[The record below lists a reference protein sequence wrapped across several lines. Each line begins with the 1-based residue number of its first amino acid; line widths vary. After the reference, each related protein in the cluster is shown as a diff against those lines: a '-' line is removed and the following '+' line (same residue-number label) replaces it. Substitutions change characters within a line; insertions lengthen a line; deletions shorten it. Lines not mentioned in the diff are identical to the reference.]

1 MDYDSFLELIKKR
14 RSIRRFKANPI
25 PRETVENILE
35 AARHAPSAAN
45 SQPWEFVVVE
55 DTSTKKS
62 IVKALSYG
70 KVRKMDPTFYFG
82 ASVQAYLGTAPVL
95 VLICGDKRVEPA
107 YPNFM
112 KGEIL
117 LRQSLVVC
125 IYTMQLAAASCGL
138 ATAWATIGKGE
149 TAIKKLLGIPDV
161 YTVDHIIP
169 LAYPDEEK
177 EVDSQTLCPVRER
190 APLRR
195 ELKEI
200 VHCGR
205 YDMGKFRS
213 EKEVTDFIWGKTVT
227 RIPK

>member
-1 MDYDSFLELIKKR
+1 MNYDSLLELVKKR
-14 RSIRRFKANPI
+14 RSVRRFKADTI
-25 PRETVENILE
+25 PREIVEKIIE

-55 DTSTKKS
+55 DTSTKRS

-82 ASVQAYLGTAPVL
+82 ASVQAHLGKAPVL
-95 VLICGDKRVEPA
+95 ILICGDKRVQPA

-112 KGEIL
+112 EGDIL
-117 LRQSLVVC
+117 LRQSLAIC
-125 IYTMQLAAASCGL
+125 IYTMQLAATSLGL

-149 TAIKKLLGIPDV
+149 IAIKKLLGIPDI
-161 YTVDHIIP
+161 YTVDHIMP
-169 LAYPDEEK
+169 LAYSDEK
-177 EVDSQTLCPVRER
+177 NEVASQTLLPVRER
-190 APLRR
+190 ACLRR

-200 VHCGR
+200 VHYGS

-213 EKEVTDFIWGKTVT
+213 EKEVRDFIWNKTVT
-227 RIPK
+227 RVPQ

>member
-1 MDYDSFLELIKKR
+1 VNYDSFLELVKKR
-14 RSIRRFKANPI
+14 RSIRRFKADPI
-25 PRETVENILE
+25 PRETVGKILE

-55 DTSTKKS
+55 DTMTKKN
-62 IVKALSYG
+62 IVKALSYE
-70 KVRKMDPTFYFG
+70 KVRKMDPTFYFEV
-82 ASVQAYLGTAPVL
+82 SVQAYLGTAPVL
-95 VLICGDKRVEPA
+95 VLICGDKRVEQA
-107 YPNFM
+107 YPSFM
-112 KGEIL
+112 EGEIL
-117 LRQSLVVC
+117 LRQSLAVC

-149 TAIKKLLGIPDV
+149 IAIKKLLGIPDV

-177 EVDSQTLCPVRER
+177 EVESQTLCPVRER

-195 ELKEI
+195 ELREI
-200 VHCGR
+200 VHYGH
-205 YDMGKFRS
+205 YDIEKFRS